1 MCGIAGTYGFGAD
14 TEGIAR
20 RMSSALAHRGPDG
33 EGLFVDGP
41 AGLAH
46 RRLSIIDREHGAQ
59 PMTTADGRYTIVYN
73 GETYNYLALRE
84 ELEEL
89 GHTFRTVSDTEV
101 LLEAHAE
108 WGTAAYDRFNGMFAF
123 AIHDATTGT
132 VTLARDHF
140 GIKPL
145 YYWIDEDADSPRVLF
160 GSEVRALLAAQQFE
174 AAPDDRAV
182 YRYLK
187 FRVQDDDSRTF
198 FRGVKRLMPGQVL
211 QLSADGT
218 EISSFTRLQEEL
230 REIAARPARPY
241 SDEVVAE
248 YRERFQEAVRLR
260 LQSEVPV
267 GTSLSGGLDSSAV
280 AAVIARHLRDAPQDE
295 SYRAVGSR
303 QNTFSAV
310 FPNSSN
316 DEERYVDALL
326 EDNAGQITAHKI
338 TPQPDAF
345 LQDLHDFVRTQ
356 EEPIISTGPYAQY
369 AVMREASEHVT
380 VLLDGQ
386 GADEMMAGYN
396 PYFYVYLR
404 QLRAQKRYK
413 ELAAEVIGSRD
424 ILRKLARTK
433 YSGRT
438 SVPIEA
444 LLNSGFVAEHG
455 GETVSSVQDD
465 LKERLLEDTFRSSLP
480 SLLRYEDK
488 NTMRFSIEGR
498 VPFVD
503 KELLKFLFSLD
514 ESAIIHDGW
523 NKRILRE
530 SMDGILPDM
539 ISKRRNKIGF
549 TTPEGEWFRTIA
561 PQLRDIFASESFAS
575 RPYFDA
581 RSVLALF
588 DDYIA
593 HPENHGTLMFW
604 RLLNVELWMRT
615 FFDDAEGAGRA
626 LGEHAAPERTATTPT
641 AGDRDSSPAVEPVPV
656 PAPEEPKSDYVAN
669 PEKELDLVS
678 AADGHTWRRFPLQ
691 TALVARGDD
700 MPSLARDRVERFAAG
715 LPEGAVP
722 EGAEWYY
729 VISEKI
735 IAISQ
740 GRSWFTWE
748 ITPRPAAKALS
759 RFVTR
764 TPAGI
769 GLGDPTTMELA
780 IREVGLPRVVAA
792 SVAGAAGK
800 VVRRKG
806 LFYEVVGANVRAID
820 GPTPYSAFPSNVSA
834 KLPPKDPDGV
844 AASISAAIRGAEI
857 PAALRDGFVG
867 TVVMDANDIGRNVL
881 GSDVQVPHDRL
892 EATFADNPLGQGRQR
907 TPLAILVD
915 LGTASRP

>member
-1 MCGIAGTYGFGAD
+1 MCGISGSYGFGAD

-20 RMSSALAHRGPDG
+20 RMNSALAHRGPDG
-33 EGLFVDGP
+33 EGIFVAGQ

-46 RRLSIIDREHGAQ
+46 RRLSIIDIAGGAQ
-59 PMTTADGRYTIVYN
+59 PMTTQDGRYTIVYN
-73 GETYNYLALRE
+73 GETYNYLDLRA
-84 ELEEL
+84 ELQEL
-89 GHTFRTVSDTEV
+89 GHTFRTESDTEV

-123 AIHDATTGT
+123 AIHDAQTDT
-132 VTLARDHF
+132 VTIARDHF

-145 YYWIDEDADSPRVLF
+145 YYWVDDAQDRAAGAPKVLF
-160 GSEVRALLAAQQFE
+160 GSEIRALLAAGQFE

-187 FRVQDDDSRTF
+187 FRVQDDDSQTF
-198 FRGVKRLMPGQVL
+198 FHGVRRLMAGQVL
-211 QLSADGT
+211 EIGPDGT
-218 EISSFTRLQEEL
+218 EVTSFTRLQEEL
-230 REIAARPARPY
+230 REIAARPSRPY
-241 SDEVVAE
+241 SEAVVDE
-248 YRERFQEAVRLR
+248 YRERFHESVRLR

-280 AAVIARHLRDAPQDE
+280 AAVIARHLREQPQDE
-295 SYRAVGSR
+295 SFSAVGSR

-310 FPNSSN
+310 FPNSAN
-316 DEERYVDALL
+316 DEEAYVDKLL

-338 TPQPDAF
+338 HPQPDAF
-345 LQDLHDFVRTQ
+345 LEDLRDFVRTQ

-369 AVMREASEHVT
+369 AVMREASQHVT

-404 QLRAQKRYK
+404 QLRRQKRFK
-413 ELAAEVIGSRD
+413 ELASEVIGSRD

-444 LLNSGFVAEHG
+444 LLNSGFVAEHSS
-455 GETVSSVQDD
+455 EKVTSVQDD
-465 LKERLLEDTFRSSLP
+465 IKERLLEDTFRSSLP

-561 PQLRDIFASESFAS
+561 PELQEIFTSESFAS

-581 RSVLALF
+581 PSVIALF
-588 DDYIA
+588 EDYIA
-593 HPENHGTLMFW
+593 NPGNHGTMMFW

-615 FFDDAEGAGRA
+615 FFDDTEGSSRA
-626 LGEHAAPERTATTPT
+626 LGDQAAADEQEALAAAAPA
-641 AGDRDSSPAVEPVPV
+641 PVPE
-656 PAPEEPKSDYVAN
+656 PEDEEPKSDYVAN
-669 PEKELDLVS
+669 PDKQLDLVS
-678 AADGHTWRRFPLQ
+678 ESDAHSWRRLPLQ
-691 TALVARGDD
+691 TELVARGDD
-700 MPSLARDRVERFAAG
+700 LESLVRERAERFAAS
-715 LPEGAVP
+715 LPADVVP
-722 EGAEWYY
+722 EGSPWYF

-735 IAISQ
+735 IAIMQ

-748 ITPRPAAKALS
+748 IKPRTSAKVLS

-792 SVAGAAGK
+792 SAAGAAGK
-800 VVRRKG
+800 VVGKRG

-834 KLPPKDPDGV
+834 KLPPKDPDAV
-844 AASISAAIRGAEI
+844 SATISAAIRGADI
-857 PAALRDGFVG
+857 PAALRDSFVG

-881 GSDVQVPHDRL
+881 GSDVATPDERL

-915 LGTASRP
+915 LGTASHR

>member
-1 MCGIAGTYGFGAD
+1 MCGISGSYGFGAG
-14 TEGIAR
+14 TEDIAR
-20 RMSSALAHRGPDG
+20 RMNACLAHRGPDG
-33 EGLFVDGP
+33 EGLFLSGST
-41 AGLAH
+41 GLAH
-46 RRLSIIDREHGAQ
+46 RRLAIIDRESGDQ
-59 PMTTADGRYTIVYN
+59 PMTTADGRHTIVYN
-73 GETYNYLALRE
+73 GEVYNYLELRA
-84 ELEEL
+84 ELEAT
-89 GHTFRTVSDTEV
+89 GRTFATDSDTEV
-101 LLEAHAE
+101 LLQAHAA
-108 WGTAAYDRFNGMFAF
+108 WGSDSYDRFNGMFAF
-123 AIHDATTGT
+123 AIHDAETD
-132 VTLARDHF
+132 TLTIARDHF

-145 YYWIDEDADSPRVLF
+145 YYWHDETTGRVLF
-160 GSEVRALLAAQQFE
+160 SSEIRALLAAGVFE

-187 FRVQDDDSRTF
+187 FRAHDDDEQTF
-198 FRGVKRLMPGQVL
+198 FAGVKRLMAGQMLVID
-211 QLSADGT
+211 ADGVRI
-218 EISSFTRLQEEL
+218 EPFTRLQDEL
-230 REIAARPARPY
+230 REIASRPGRPY
-241 SDEVVAE
+241 SEQVVDE
-248 YRERFQEAVRLR
+248 YRERFMESVRLR

-280 AAVIARHLRDAPQDE
+280 AAVIAKHLREQPEDGDFA
-295 SYRAVGSR
+295 AVGSR

-326 EDNAGQITAHKI
+326 ADYQGQITAHKI
-338 TPQPDAF
+338 HPDSREF
-345 LQDLHDFVRTQ
+345 LEDLQDFVRTQ
-356 EEPIISTGPYAQY
+356 EEPIISSGPYAQY
-369 AVMREASEHVT
+369 AVMREASKHVT

-404 QLRAQKRYK
+404 QLRRQKRFK
-413 ELAAEVIGSRD
+413 ELASEVVGSRD

-444 LLNSGFVAEHG
+444 LLNSGFVAAHA
-455 GETVSSVQDD
+455 GEKVTSVQDD
-465 LKERLLEDTFRSSLP
+465 LKERLLQDTFRSSLP
-480 SLLRYEDK
+480 SLLRYEDR

-530 SMDGILPDM
+530 SMFGILPDM

-549 TTPEGEWFRTIA
+549 TTPESEWFRKNA
-561 PQLRDIFASESFAS
+561 AALREIFASATFAS
-575 RPYFDA
+575 RPYFES

-588 DDYIA
+588 DDYMA
-593 HPENHGTLMFW
+593 HPDKHGTLMFW
-604 RLLNVELWMRT
+604 RLLNVELWMRA
-615 FFDDAEGAGRA
+615 FFDQHPASRAGDEDEAPGVGAGDI
-626 LGEHAAPERTATTPT
+626 AAA
-641 AGDRDSSPAVEPVPV
+641 AGAASQEDPAE
-656 PAPEEPKSDYVAN
+656 APKSDYDPN
-669 PEKELDLVS
+669 PDKQLDLVS
-678 AADGHTWRRFPLQ
+678 EVDGHTWRRFPLQ
-691 TALVARGDD
+691 TGLIARGDD
-700 MPSLARDRVERFAAG
+700 LEDLVRGHVERFAAG
-715 LPEGAVP
+715 LPEGALP
-722 EGAEWYY
+722 AGRPWYF

-735 IAISQ
+735 VAISQ

-748 ITPRPAAKALS
+748 IAPRRSATVLS
-759 RFVTR
+759 RFVSR

-792 SVAGAAGK
+792 SAVGAAGK
-800 VVRRKG
+800 VIGKRG
-806 LFYEVVGANVRAID
+806 LFYRVVGSNVRAID
-820 GPTPYSAFPSNVSA
+820 GPTVYSAFPSNVSA

-844 AASISAAIRGAEI
+844 SARLSAAIRAADI
-857 PAALRDGFVG
+857 PAALRDSFAG

-881 GSDVQVPHDRL
+881 GSDASVPAERL

-915 LGTASRP
+915 LGDPGTATAR

>member
-33 EGLFVDGP
+33 EGLFADGET
-41 AGLAH
+41 GLAH
-46 RRLSIIDREHGAQ
+46 RRLAIIDREHGAQ

-73 GETYNYLALRE
+73 GETYNYLELRA

-89 GHTFRTVSDTEV
+89 GHSFRTDSDTEV

-123 AIHDATTGT
+123 AIHDAETGT
-132 VTLARDHF
+132 VTIARDHF

-145 YYWIDEDADSPRVLF
+145 YYWIDPAAGEGAPRVVF
-160 GSEVRALLAAQQFE
+160 GSEVRSLLAARVFE
-174 AAPDDRAV
+174 AAPDHRAV

-187 FRVQDDDSRTF
+187 FRIQDDDSQTF
-198 FRGVKRLMPGQVL
+198 FAGVSRLMSGEVL
-211 QLSADGT
+211 EIRPDGT
-218 EISSFTRLQEEL
+218 EVTSFTRLQEEL
-230 REIAARPARPY
+230 REIAARPSRAY
-241 SDEVVAE
+241 DQSVVDE
-248 YRERFQEAVRLR
+248 YRERFQESVRLR

-280 AAVIARHLRDAPQDE
+280 AAVIARQLREQPGDE
-295 SYRAVGSR
+295 GYSAVGSR

-326 EDNAGQITAHKI
+326 DDYRGQITSHKI
-338 TPQPDAF
+338 RPRPDAF
-345 LQDLHDFVRTQ
+345 LEDLHDFVRTQ

-369 AVMREASEHVT
+369 AVMREASDHVT

-404 QLRAQKRYK
+404 QLRRQKRFK
-413 ELAAEVIGSRD
+413 ELASEIAGSRD

-433 YSGRT
+433 FSGRT

-444 LLNSGFVAEHG
+444 LLNSGFVADHS
-455 GETVSSVQDD
+455 GEKVSSVQDD
-465 LKERLLEDTFRSSLP
+465 LKERLLEDTFRASLP

-539 ISKRRNKIGF
+539 ISQRRNKIGF
-549 TTPEGEWFRTIA
+549 TTPEGEWFRSIA
-561 PQLRDIFASESFAS
+561 PQLREVFASESFAS
-575 RPYFDA
+575 RPFFDA
-581 RSVLALF
+581 PSVLALF

-615 FFDDAEGAGRA
+615 FFDDAEGAVRA
-626 LGEHAAPERTATTPT
+626 LGGSADEAATSPAPAPDAPRAV
-641 AGDRDSSPAVEPVPV
+641 PAVEP
-656 PAPEEPKSDYVAN
+656 AEAAKSDYVAN

-678 AADGHTWRRFPLQ
+678 AVDSRTWRRLPLQ
-691 TALVARGDD
+691 TALVSREDD
-700 MPSLARDRVERFAAG
+700 VESLVRERVESFAAG
-715 LPEGAVP
+715 LPGDLVPDGAP
-722 EGAEWYY
+722 WYF

-735 IAISQ
+735 VAITQ
-740 GRSWFTWE
+740 GRSWYTWE
-748 ITPRPAAKALS
+748 IRPRRSAKVLS
-759 RFVTR
+759 RFVSR

-780 IREVGLPRVVAA
+780 IREVGLPRVLAA
-792 SVAGAAGK
+792 SAAGAAGK
-800 VVRRKG
+800 AIGRKG

-834 KLPPKDPDGV
+834 KLPPKDPDAV
-844 AASISAAIRGAEI
+844 SARISAAIRGADI
-857 PAALRDGFVG
+857 PTWLRDSFVG

-881 GSDVQVPHDRL
+881 GSDVATPHENL

-915 LGTASRP
+915 LGIASQR